1 MAKRIAIISGLLVF
15 AMLAGLL
22 GAELLGGPFASRS
35 YREDRTATER
45 YALGRDV
52 YRQEDYAVDTRYAPY
67 QPGEKRIANPT
78 VSGAR
83 KIEPY
88 EAARPDHRIRFESI
102 DDYYDES
109 AGADLDDYAFIDP
122 PARAKAKQ
130 KPKPATTGENA
141 DGPKNLL
148 PGYIRTERPRYA
160 EAPSEPEPVRTQPDP
175 VAETERR
182 IMDIAARK
190 NSPSSNAASA
200 APNRESARPSDGL

>member
-1 MAKRIAIISGLLVF
+1 MAKRIAIVSGLLVF

-22 GAELLGGPFASRS
+22 GAELLGGPFTSRS
-35 YREDRTATER
+35 YRDDRSAAER

-67 QPGEKRIANPT
+67 RPGEKPIASPT
-78 VSGAR
+78 VNGAR

-88 EAARPDHRIRFESI
+88 EAARPDHRIRFDSI
-102 DDYYDES
+102 DDFMDS
-109 AGADLDDYAFIDP
+109 PGGNTNDYAFIDP
-122 PARAKAKQ
+122 PEQPRPRPRAK
-130 KPKPATTGENA
+130 PASTGAREE
-141 DGPKNLL
+141 GPKNLL

-160 EAPSEPEPVRTQPDP
+160 DPVAAPAPVRTQPDP

-190 NSPSSNAASA
+190 KASAPDTSATASNNDSANSP
-200 APNRESARPSDGL
+200 DGG